1 MNKIHSMN
9 VVSTYL
15 YIGKIVDYNFKIDDK
30 SVSNKLG
37 NGITLNLVIIFL
49 SSAWV
54 EYKGVCKV

>member
-30 SVSNKLG
+30 SVSNELG

-49 SSAWV
+49 SST
-54 EYKGVCKV
+54 